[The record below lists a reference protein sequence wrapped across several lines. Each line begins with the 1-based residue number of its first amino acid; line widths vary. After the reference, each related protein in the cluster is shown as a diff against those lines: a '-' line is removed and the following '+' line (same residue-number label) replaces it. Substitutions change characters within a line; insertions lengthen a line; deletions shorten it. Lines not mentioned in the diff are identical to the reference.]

1 MFPVVCATCGGVV
14 GAKKLAYD
22 AYIQNGVSPEKKAL
36 YDECI
41 LNGTLEAQQAARD
54 ERVRDA
60 LDILGIT
67 RYCCRV
73 IFITTVDKTPE
84 YLLLQK
90 AYPDVDINN

>member
-1 MFPVVCATCGGVV
+1 MFPVVCTCGCVI

-22 AYIQNGVSPEKKAL
+22 DYIQNGTTPEKKAL
-36 YDECI
+36 YDECMI
-41 LNGTLEAQQAARD
+41 NGTPEAQQAARD
-54 ERVRDA
+54 SRVRDA

-73 IFITTVDKTPE
+73 VFITTVDKTPE
-84 YLLLQK
+84 YLTLQK